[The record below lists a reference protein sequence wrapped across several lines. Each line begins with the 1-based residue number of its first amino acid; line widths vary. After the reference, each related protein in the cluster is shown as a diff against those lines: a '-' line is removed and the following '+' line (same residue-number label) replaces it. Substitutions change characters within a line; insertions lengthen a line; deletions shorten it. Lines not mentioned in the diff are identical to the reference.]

1 MACMSKE
8 GGVRGVAGREE
19 VRWKMGM
26 LIKGESLILGSKV
39 QSKQW
44 MGDNC
49 WNEIIGNFA
58 QGKRAELSP
67 SRVSLAV
74 NACPA

>member
-1 MACMSKE
+1 MEDGNVDK
-8 GGVRGVAGREE
+8 GGIVDFRE
-19 VRWKMGM
+19 
-26 LIKGESLILGSKV
+26 